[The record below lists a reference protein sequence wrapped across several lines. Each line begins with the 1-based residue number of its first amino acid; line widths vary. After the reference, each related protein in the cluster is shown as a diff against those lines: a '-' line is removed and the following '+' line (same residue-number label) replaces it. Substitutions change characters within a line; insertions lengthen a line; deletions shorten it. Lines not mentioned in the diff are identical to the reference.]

1 MHVVNR
7 PASSASVAAS
17 GGGDRKERDLLHMI
31 VNTHN
36 PQDCVFRGDAE
47 SEAMRGALRRF
58 HSVAREHGVEPQ
70 GTWMSRA
77 AHEIFLLVE
86 APNVHAIEEILV
98 DAGLVGLTRSQVLPV
113 LPSAD
118 VIGVS

>member
-1 MHVVNR
+1 V
-7 PASSASVAAS
+7 
-17 GGGDRKERDLLHMI
+17 LHMI

-36 PQDCVFRGDAE
+36 PQDCVFRGDTE

-58 HSVAREHGVEPQ
+58 HEVARERGIEPQ

-86 APNVHAIEEILV
+86 APTVHAIEEILV

-113 LPSAD
+113 LPAAD